1 MQALMLAAGMGR
13 RLGKYTEECTKC
25 MIRVGGRTLL
35 ERAVESLRLAG
46 IRKFVMV
53 VGWEH
58 EKLIQY
64 IRENITGM
72 EFEFVYNYDY
82 AATNNIYS
90 LYLAREQLA
99 RDDTLLL
106 ESDLVFDRT
115 LLRKMVDAP
124 EENLVAVAKYEQWMD
139 GTVTILSPDGIIQE
153 FVEKKDFQFQAA
165 ENYYKTVN
173 VYKLSREFSRQQ
185 YIPFLE
191 AYISAYGKNQYYEL
205 VLKALAHL
213 SHAQLKAYI
222 LDGLPWYEIDDAQDL
237 DIANAMFSEGT
248 QRLTQYER
256 HFGGY
261 WRFPG
266 LLDFC
271 YLVNPYFPPRKML
284 EQMKYFYEPLLTQYP
299 SGMAVQT
306 LIAGKMF
313 KLDEDYLLVGNGAAE
328 LINALGR
335 VLRGRLAVSVP
346 AFNEY
351 LRCFE
356 NCEIIELPTAQDGF
370 RLSKARL
377 LQAAERSDVLAVI
390 NPDNPT
396 GSFLTLPQLVEILDC
411 CKGRGVRCIVDE
423 SFIDFAQR
431 DLRYTLLSDSILER
445 YPNLVVIKSIS
456 KSYGVPGLRLGV
468 LASSDKALLQQ
479 IRRIMPI
486 WNINSFAEYFLQ
498 IFTLYAGSYEASC
511 DEIAARRL
519 ELEQELEQ
527 IPFLTAYPSQANFIM
542 CRVESPY
549 RSKDI
554 AAQLLA
560 GHSLLIKDLSEKGGF
575 HGAQYIRVAVRDK
588 ADNSRLCS
596 ALKSLAGAC
605 KQRIN
610 PPSALQGSPL
620 K

>member
-35 ERAVESLRLAG
+35 ERTVEALRLAG
-46 IRKFVMV
+46 IQKFVMV

-64 IRENITGM
+64 IREHITGM

-82 AATNNIYS
+82 ASTNNIYS

-106 ESDLVFDRT
+106 ESDLVFDRV
-115 LLRKMVDAP
+115 LLQRMVSAP

-139 GTVTILSPDGIIQE
+139 GTVTILSSDGIIQE
-153 FVEKKDFQFQAA
+153 FIEKKDFQYQAA

-173 VYKLSREFSRQQ
+173 IYKFSKEFSRQQ

-213 SHAQLKAYI
+213 SHANLKAFI
-222 LDGLPWYEIDDAQDL
+222 MDNLPWYEIDDAQDL
-237 DIANAMFSEGT
+237 DIANTMFADESE
-248 QRLTQYER
+248 RLTRYEC
-256 HFGGY
+256 HYGGF

-266 LLDFC
+266 LVDFC
-271 YLVNPYFPPRKML
+271 YLVNPYFPPPKML

-299 SGMAVQT
+299 SGMAVQK

-313 KLDEDYLLVGNGAAE
+313 QLDEDYLLVGNGAAE
-328 LINALGR
+328 LINTLGR
-335 VLRGRLAVSVP
+335 VLRGRLTVSVP

-351 LRCFE
+351 IRCFDQ
-356 NCEIIELPTAQDGF
+356 CEITELPAIDTEFQLNEKCF
-370 RLSKARL
+370 MS
-377 LQAAERSDVLAVI
+377 AAEHSDILAII
-390 NPDNPT
+390 NPDNPS
-396 GSFLTLPQLVEILDC
+396 GSFLELPQLIEILEY
-411 CKGRGVRCIVDE
+411 CKARAVRCIVDE

-431 DLRYTLLSDSILER
+431 DKRYTLLSDSLLET
-445 YPNLVVIKSIS
+445 YPNLIVIKSIG

-468 LASSDKALLQQ
+468 LATADRDLINDLKAC
-479 IRRIMPI
+479 MPV

-498 IFTLYAGSYEASC
+498 IFSLYADSYQESC
-511 DEIAARRL
+511 DKICIQRSKL
-519 ELEQELEQ
+519 EHQLKTVH
-527 IPFLTAYPSQANFIM
+527 FLKLYSSQANFIM
-542 CRVESPY
+542 CRVEAPY
-549 RSKDI
+549 RSSDV
-554 AAQLLA
+554 AAKLLA
-560 GHSLLIKDLSEKGGF
+560 EHNLLIKDLSSKRGFGG
-575 HGAQYIRVAVRDK
+575 GQYIRVAVK
-588 ADNSRLCS
+588 SEEENTQLYQ
-596 ALKSLAGAC
+596 ALKSL
-605 KQRIN
+605 
-610 PPSALQGSPL
+610 
-620 K
+620 